1 MDSDTDSDLDCKPN
15 GYIVLSRTFHT
26 ARSPIAIPILVPTT
40 GMGSEKESRCVNVY
54 KPSGESSSFS
64 GDTSISAFFTEYL
77 LYFQRAL
84 AAAAAPDTPREF
96 AAIVADNLNE
106 SHLQEAENLG
116 ITLAEKML
124 SSGKGSDCLEK
135 PKNLG
140 VEGLILSFNT

>member
-1 MDSDTDSDLDCKPN
+1 M
-15 GYIVLSRTFHT
+15 YISHQENPVAFQVTLLYQ
-26 ARSPIAIPILVPTT
+26 P
-40 GMGSEKESRCVNVY
+40 
-54 KPSGESSSFS
+54 
-64 GDTSISAFFTEYL
+64 FFTEYL